1 MNATTVQLKKLT
13 GPEQMFAADPSNQF
27 MIGKDFVLVWPTKA
41 RLELIRVIW
50 SLLFILITLPA
61 FSQRIDSVRYDP
73 HPTYCTFSSSQDSL
87 LWNYEY
93 SEGEQSILS
102 YTRTSAPYWEGSYL
116 LEQCVWLKFRW
127 LEITPAFTAG
137 RSTFAYQ
144 ACHTL
149 TGDNALIF
157 ITVEYIHLRQS
168 NKQFSQITSI
178 QVFQQESLQP
188 WE

>member
-1 MNATTVQLKKLT
+1 MNAVTVQLKKLT

-27 MIGKDFVLVWPTKA
+27 MVGKDFVIVWPTKA
-41 RLELIRVIW
+41 RLGLIRIIW
-50 SLLFILITLPA
+50 SLLFAAITLPA
-61 FSQRIDSVRYDP
+61 FAQRIDSIRYDP
-73 HPTYCTFSSSQDSL
+73 HPTYTNYSSNQDSL

-93 SEGEQSILS
+93 SEGEWPLLN
-102 YTRTSAPYWEGSYL
+102 YTRTSAPYWEGSYTL
-116 LEQCVWLKFRW
+116 QACQWIKFRW
-127 LEITPAFTAG
+127 LEITPTFTAG

-149 TGDNALIF
+149 TGDSALIF
-157 ITVEYIHLRQS
+157 ITVEYIHLRPS
-168 NKQFSQITSI
+168 NKRHSSITAI